1 MQSNKVVQK
10 ISKKKSY
17 NPELEEEAKA
27 FKDKK
32 SKGLRGNSKFKT
44 QFLKESHGDSSSNIW
59 G

>member
-1 MQSNKVVQK
+1 MQSNKVIQK
-10 ISKKKSY
+10 FSKKPY
-17 NPELEEEAKA
+17 NPELEESKD

-44 QFLKESHGDSSSNIW
+44 QFLKEFHGDSSSNIW